1 MNVARPRRALACVVL
16 ASALVAMTPAAPPD
30 EQAAPA
36 PIVPLYVRPLTSIE
50 SGRNDAN
57 PVWARSGKLIAFERS
72 RGDKKEIV
80 VARAD
85 GTIVHTIY
93 YQASEGGKEPKFL
106 FPGLAEEVSYN
117 AGLAWSPTGDRVAFT
132 SNGGIGN
139 YDVYVHE
146 LGGKT
151 TRLTNHKEKDGQAD
165 WSPVA
170 DQLVFV
176 SGRTGKG
183 DLYLLDVASRG
194 ATRLTWGTSPF
205 LYPQWSPDGAKVTML
220 HGNNENHDVYVIDD
234 VRRPAET
241 LRALTT
247 WAHDDLRPVW
257 SPNGKK
263 IAFYSNYNPAGDS
276 RTWAIVV
283 VAADGSDPTDGAGL
297 AARVVAT
304 SVVPDVERG
313 PAWMPD
319 SASIVY
325 VKDDRSEYNPLYL
338 VDLVRGTNVLVKTE
352 TKMNHDVTCSAD
364 GVIAFR
370 AQVDQWDQ
378 IFVAKLKE

>member
-1 MNVARPRRALACVVL
+1 MNAARRRRALACVVL
-16 ASALVAMTPAAPPD
+16 ASALVTMPPAAAPD

-36 PIVPLYVRPLTSIE
+36 VIVPRYVRPLTSIE

-57 PVWARSGKLIAFERS
+57 PVWTRSGKLIAFERS

-85 GTIVHTIY
+85 GTLVHTIY
-93 YQASEGGKEPKFL
+93 YQASEGGKEPRFF
-106 FPGLAEEVSYN
+106 FPGVAEEVSYN
-117 AGLAWSPTGDRVAFT
+117 AGIAWSPTGDRLAFT
-132 SNGGIGN
+132 SNGGVGN

-151 TRLTNHKEKDGQAD
+151 TRLTTHKEKDGQAD
-165 WSPVA
+165 WSPVT

-194 ATRLTWGTSPF
+194 VTRLTWGTSPF
-205 LYPQWSPDGAKVTML
+205 LYPQWSPDGTKLTML
-220 HGNNENHDVYVIDD
+220 HGNNENHDIHVIDD

-247 WAHDDLRPVW
+247 WPHDDLRPVW
-257 SPNGKK
+257 SPDGRK
-263 IAFYSNYNPAGDS
+263 IAFYSNYNPAGDPK
-276 RTWAIVV
+276 TWAIVV
-283 VAADGSDPTDGAGL
+283 VAADGSDPTEGAGL
-297 AARVVAT
+297 AAKVVAT
-304 SVVPDVERG
+304 SVLPDVERG

-319 SASIVY
+319 SAAIVY

-352 TKMNHDVTCSAD
+352 TKMNHDVTCSTD

-378 IFVAKLKE
+378 IFVARLKD

>member
-1 MNVARPRRALACVVL
+1 MNAARRCRALARVML
-16 ASALVAMTPAAPPD
+16 FAALVAMAPAAAADEPAAP
-30 EQAAPA
+30 AA
-36 PIVPLYVRPLTSIE
+36 IVPLYVRPLTTIE

-57 PVWARSGKLIAFERS
+57 PVWGRSGKLIAFERS
-72 RGDKKEIV
+72 RGDRKEIV

-85 GTIVHTIY
+85 GTIVQTVY
-93 YQASEGGKEPKFL
+93 YQASQAGKEPKFL

-117 AGLAWSPTGDRVAFT
+117 AGMAWSPAGDRLAFT
-132 SNGGIGN
+132 SNGGTGN

-151 TRLTNHKEKDGQAD
+151 TRLTDHKEKDGQAD

-183 DLYLLDVASRG
+183 DLYLLDVASR
-194 ATRLTWGTSPF
+194 ALTRLTWGTSPF
-205 LYPQWSPDGAKVTML
+205 LYPQWSPDGTKLTVL
-220 HGNNENHDVYVIDD
+220 HGNNDNHDVYVIAD

-247 WAHDDLRPVW
+247 WTHDDLRPVW
-257 SPNGKK
+257 SPDGKR
-263 IAFYSNYNPAGDS
+263 IAFYSNYNSAGDP
-276 RTWAIVV
+276 RTWAILV

-297 AARVVAT
+297 AAKVVAT
-304 SVVPDVERG
+304 GVVPDVERG

-319 SASIVY
+319 GAGIVY
-325 VKDDRSEYNPLYL
+325 VKDDRAEYNPLYL
-338 VDLVRGTNVLVKTE
+338 VDLVRGTNVLIKTE

-378 IFVAKLKE
+378 IFVARLKE

>member
-1 MNVARPRRALACVVL
+1 MNAARRHRALACVVL
-16 ASALVAMTPAAPPD
+16 ASALVTMPPAAAPD
-30 EQAAPA
+30 EQAAPTA
-36 PIVPLYVRPLTSIE
+36 IVPRYVRPLTSIE

-57 PVWARSGKLIAFERS
+57 PVWTRSGKLIAFERS

-85 GTIVHTIY
+85 GTLVHTIY
-93 YQASEGGKEPKFL
+93 YQASEGGKEPKFF
-106 FPGLAEEVSYN
+106 FPGVAEEVSYN
-117 AGLAWSPTGDRVAFT
+117 AGIAWSPTGDRLAFT
-132 SNGGIGN
+132 SNGGVGN

-151 TRLTNHKEKDGQAD
+151 TRLTTHKEKDGQAD

-183 DLYLLDVASRG
+183 DLYLLDVASRVV
-194 ATRLTWGTSPF
+194 TRLTWGTSPF
-205 LYPQWSPDGAKVTML
+205 LYPQWSPDGTKLTML
-220 HGNNENHDVYVIDD
+220 HGNNENHDIHVIDD

-247 WAHDDLRPVW
+247 WTHDDLRPVW
-257 SPNGKK
+257 SPDGRK
-263 IAFYSNYNPAGDS
+263 IAFYSNYNPAGDPK
-276 RTWAIVV
+276 TWAIVV
-283 VAADGSDPTDGAGL
+283 VAADGSDPTEGAGL
-297 AARVVAT
+297 AAKVVAT
-304 SVVPDVERG
+304 SVLPDVERG

-319 SASIVY
+319 SAAIVY

-378 IFVAKLKE
+378 IFVARLKE